1 MSECAAHSDTKGH
14 VGSESKLAELG
25 KAPFSCSEHELGW
38 DLLSS

>member
-1 MSECAAHSDTKGH
+1 MSECAAHTDTKGH

-25 KAPFSCSEHELGW
+25 KALFSWSEQELDW